1 MRKNILIVSYALLVL
16 CFSSCIVVSFTGTDA
31 VAGKGALEK
40 YEITVG
46 EYNRIRAEGVCEI
59 QYYAAPLKTV
69 TLEVQP
75 NLREYYVV
83 EVKNG
88 ELIISTTKSISYNS
102 GKTPVLTVS
111 TPVLNSLILDGTC
124 AFNANDKIKTDTFNL
139 EISGVGSGQAELDVN
154 SLKASISGVG
164 RFELYG
170 RADTAEI
177 ELAGTGELNASS
189 LQVREASVELSGAG
203 TVRIYCSEKLSIEA
217 SGAGMVEYKGSP
229 SLILDTNGPVRIKKV
244 D

>member
-1 MRKNILIVSYALLVL
+1 MRKNIFFVLCTLLVL
-16 CFSSCIVVSFTGTDA
+16 CFSSCIVVTFSGTDA
-31 VAGKGALEK
+31 LVGKGAPEK

-46 EYNRIRAEGVCEI
+46 EYNRISAESVCEI
-59 QYYAAPLKTV
+59 QYYAAYSNTV

-75 NLREYYVV
+75 NLREYLVV

-88 ELIISTTKSISYNS
+88 ELIINTTKRISYNS

-124 AFNANDKIKTDTFNL
+124 TFKANDKIKADTFNL
-139 EISGVGSGQAELDVN
+139 EISGVGVGQAEIDVN
-154 SLKASISGVG
+154 SLKADISGVS

-170 RADTAEI
+170 KTDNAEI
-177 ELAGTGELNASS
+177 ELAGAGELNASS
-189 LQVREASVELSGAG
+189 LQAREASVDLSGAG
-203 TVRIYCSEKLSIEA
+203 TVRIYCSEKLFIRA

-229 SLILDTNGPVRIKKV
+229 SLSLDTNGPVKIKKA